1 MRKVL
6 IAAALSAAFLAT
18 LTTAD
23 AKEQRGIIMAMD
35 NAAKTFVCQ
44 WNKKEWTYKTTD
56 KTGFRISGK
65 DGSWSD
71 LKTGARVNIGYH
83 MIGDQRVAD
92 WIMIL
97 R

>member
-1 MRKVL
+1 MRKAL
-6 IAAALSAAFLAT
+6 IVAAALTAASIA
-18 LTTAD
+18 TAD
-23 AKEQRGIIMAMD
+23 AKEQRGVIMAMD
-35 NAAKTFVCQ
+35 SAAKTFVCQ

-65 DGSWSD
+65 DGTWSD

-83 MIGDQRVAD
+83 MDGNERIAD
-92 WIMIL
+92 WIVIL